1 MEKTTVRA
9 TETKLVSAKDLFS
22 LSFGT
27 NEMYTPQKI
36 ANIKRKFVDLSKSR
50 LATINFFENDDVQFF
65 VSKEKETEGSLKG
78 KEFAIIDY
86 IKDYNLTPLT
96 EFWKFGFVDKK
107 THQITLLF
115 GGHSIAKDK
124 IQAIKYYEI
133 AKAVA
138 KKSPDLI
145 PFAFKD

>member
-1 MEKTTVRA
+1 MEKITVRA
-9 TETKLVSAKDLFS
+9 NETKLVSAKDLFS

-27 NEMYTPQKI
+27 CEMYTPQKI
-36 ANIKRKFVDLSKSR
+36 ESIKRKFTDLSKTK
-50 LATINFFENDDVQFF
+50 LATINFFENDDVHFF
-65 VSKEKETEGSLKG
+65 VSKSKETEGLMKG

-86 IKDYNLTPLT
+86 IKDYNLSPLT

-124 IQAIKYYEI
+124 KQAVKYYEI

-138 KKSPDLI
+138 KKSPNLI